1 MSSKEKSEDQLGRQ
15 WDKFISNSVLKMG
28 TGVIIGSVFSLLVFR
43 RRVWPLV
50 FGSGI
55 GLGFASNQLQTD
67 LNQLNR

>member
-15 WDKFISNSVLKMG
+15 WDKFISNSVLKMGSCLPSMVSSVMTG

-55 GLGFASNQLQTD
+55 
-67 LNQLNR
+67 